1 MYLGVDYYPE
11 YWERESWEID
21 PSLIGKAGIEVV
33 RLAEFTWIHL
43 EL

>member
-21 PSLIGKAGIEVV
+21 PSLIGKAGIEVA
-33 RLAEFTWIHL
+33 RLVEFAWIPL